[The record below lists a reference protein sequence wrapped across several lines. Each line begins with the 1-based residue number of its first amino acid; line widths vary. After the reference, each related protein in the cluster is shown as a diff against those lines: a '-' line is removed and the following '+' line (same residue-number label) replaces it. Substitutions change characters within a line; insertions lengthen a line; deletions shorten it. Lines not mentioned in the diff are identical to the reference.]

1 MHLVAERHKS
11 ELRQR
16 LSHLLALLRLDDEH
30 EEAAAAS
37 AAELA
42 AFSPRL
48 DGARIVA
55 VDLCGRNLGG
65 ETALQIPA
73 AVKSFAQFLK
83 VDMRTGAERPHLVGL
98 VAHASQHV
106 EVSRRIALLLG
117 E

>member
-1 MHLVAERHKS
+1 MIVVPQKPASSRRVEHPRAVDLVAERHKG

-16 LSHLLALLRLDDEH
+16 LSHLFAVLRLDDEH

-37 AAELA
+37 AAEFA

-73 AVKSFAQFLK
+73 AVKSFAQ
-83 VDMRTGAERPHLVGL
+83 
-98 VAHASQHV
+98 
-106 EVSRRIALLLG
+106 
-117 E
+117 